1 MEEEKY
7 EGTFDTTKAEEEL
20 LSLDKTV
27 FTLIKED
34 RWYPSEEENAAKN
47 SD

>member
-7 EGTFDTTKAEEEL
+7 EGTFDKTKAEEEL
-20 LSLDKTV
+20 LSFDKTV

-34 RWYPSEEENAAKN
+34 RWYPSEEEDDAKN
-47 SD
+47 GD